1 MNTKLLMTLSALA
14 MGVAGVILS
23 FLPHEISGYL
33 HLTDGTIADAL
44 ILQILGALYFG
55 FAMLN
60 WTARANLI
68 GGIYS
73 RPVAIGNLAHFTI
86 GALALLKGYTSS
98 LELIVLIMA
107 LVYTVFAIAFGMVFF
122 THPVKD
128 KN

>member
-1 MNTKLLMTLSALA
+1 MTLSALA

-33 HLTDGTIADAL
+33 HLTAGTIVDVL

-73 RPVAIGNLAHFTI
+73 RPVAIGNLAHFII
-86 GALALLKGYTSS
+86 GALALLKGYSS
-98 LELIVLIMA
+98 SFELIVLIMA
-107 LVYTVFAIAFGMVFF
+107 MVYSGFAISFVMIFF
-122 THPVKD
+122 IHPVKD